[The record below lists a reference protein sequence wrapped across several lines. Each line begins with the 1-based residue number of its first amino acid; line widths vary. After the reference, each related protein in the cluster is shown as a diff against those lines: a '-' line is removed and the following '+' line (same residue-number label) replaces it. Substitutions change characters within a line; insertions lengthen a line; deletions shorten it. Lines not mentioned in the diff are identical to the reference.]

1 MKEADP
7 DSVTAVEPASFSGR
21 GWSDART
28 RRELIN
34 QSQSASEGALAAAN
48 QGVWGPRQ
56 QINTAP
62 ALKASVMTVI
72 KLTFLSLPHG
82 EPTRDD

>member
-7 DSVTAVEPASFSGR
+7 VTTGGPASFSGR

-34 QSQSASEGALAAAN
+34 QRQSASEGALAAAN

-62 ALKASVMTVI
+62 ALKAGVMTVI
-72 KLTFLSLPHG
+72 KLTFLRLPHG